1 MNLFENFFKFEWL
14 DIFFELAAWA
24 LLGVLILVVIF
35 WVNDKIEKKSLS
47 LTEKL
52 NAQELWQKRFKK

>member
-1 MNLFENFFKFEWL
+1 MFENFFKFEWL
-14 DIFFELAAWA
+14 DIFFELSAWG
-24 LLGVLILVVIF
+24 LVGILILVAIF

-52 NAQELWQKRFKK
+52 NAQETWMKRFKK

>member
-1 MNLFENFFKFEWL
+1 MTLLEHFKDPNFWQ
-14 DIFFELAAWA
+14 IFFELSAWA
-24 LLGVLILVVIF
+24 LVGILILVAIF

-52 NAQELWQKRFKK
+52 NAQEQWQKRFKK

>member
-1 MNLFENFFKFEWL
+1 MTLLEHFKDPNFWS
-14 DIFFELAAWA
+14 IFFELAAWA

-35 WVNDKIEKKSLS
+35 WINDKIEKKSLS

-52 NAQELWQKRFKK
+52 NSQELWQKRFKK